1 MSLRSLILSLPILAT
16 LSVPAI
22 RTVVIDPGHGGHDA
36 GCVSKDKKTYEKTL
50 ALDIATRLK
59 EKMNKAYPEVKVV
72 MTRSDDR
79 FIELHQRGN
88 IANNA
93 GGDLFISIHVNATDR
108 GTGPNGFSVHCLGK
122 SGNKNRDIFKENL
135 NLVRKEN
142 AVVKLEQDYQ
152 ESYMGYDPDDPE
164 SSIIFSLMQNAH
176 LTNSL
181 AFADDLIKAMANGP
195 IKTNRGVS
203 QDPFLVLA
211 RAAMPAVLIEVGF
224 ITNPTDLATMRT
236 ESGRE
241 AIAGNIFQAFCKY
254 KQRMD
259 GTEPRLAEH
268 AAARPVAEPATE
280 PAPAQKPEEKPEQ
293 KPELVAEP
301 SVPGVQYGVQVLVS
315 SRPMAETDPFFAG
328 NKPLCLM
335 AGKYYKYI
343 VGVSGSLK
351 EVKQKFPQ
359 LQKKFPDAY
368 LVKIENGTAVPIH

>member
-241 AIAGNIFQAFCKY
+241 SIAGNIFQAFCKY

-259 GTEPRLAEH
+259 GTEP
-268 AAARPVAEPATE
+268 ATE
-280 PAPAQKPEEKPEQ
+280 PAPAQKPE
-293 KPELVAEP
+293 EP